1 MSGYGRWVNIV
12 GEPDAGNP
20 PVRFDGGMLESWSC
34 HAPASYPTWSWGHAH
49 GDCVS
54 SFSPRIVVRWTRNP
68 SDRLTFMIGAFMES
82 LSVVR

>member
-34 HAPASYPTWSWGHAH
+34 HAPASYPTW
-49 GDCVS
+49 
-54 SFSPRIVVRWTRNP
+54 NP
-68 SDRLTFMIGAFMES
+68 DQYPMVGASREAP
-82 LSVVR
+82 LS

>member
-34 HAPASYPTWSWGHAH
+34 HAPASYPTWHHSRGPQ
-49 GDCVS
+49 G
-54 SFSPRIVVRWTRNP
+54 
-68 SDRLTFMIGAFMES
+68 
-82 LSVVR
+82 